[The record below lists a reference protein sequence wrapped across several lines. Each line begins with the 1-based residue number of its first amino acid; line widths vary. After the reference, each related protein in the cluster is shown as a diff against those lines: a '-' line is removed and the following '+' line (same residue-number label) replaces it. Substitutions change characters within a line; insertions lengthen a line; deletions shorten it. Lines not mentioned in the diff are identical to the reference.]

1 MASGRDTTVKG
12 LQAKLG
18 NLAESEYFTPPATK
32 PAGPENDAE
41 YAVKGLDSL
50 ADPAFHNAPLD
61 ITDWPH
67 DRLRGF
73 LHRMLTIR
81 AVEER
86 LGELVESGDVVCP
99 VHLAIGQE
107 AIPVAV
113 SHHLTPADR
122 VFGAHRSHGH
132 YLALGGDIYQLF
144 AEVLGRADGCSR
156 GMGGS
161 MHLFAPEVGFMGSV
175 PIVAATVPVAVGAA
189 LAAKMDKG
197 DAVAV
202 SYFGDGAAE
211 EGVVHESLNLAS
223 QMNLPVLFVCEN
235 NLYASHMDISQR
247 QPSDSTARFA
257 QANGIPHAVIDG
269 NDVAGT
275 ARVAGEMITAARNGG
290 GPSYLEAVTYRW
302 RGHVGPD
309 ENTDVGIRRSTAE
322 IAAWKRRDP
331 VARLVAAMTSRGDM
345 SGNEPGAMADA
356 IRDHVDD
363 CAARALEAP
372 YPENSALMDLV
383 YAGSPTPASGGR

>member
-1 MASGRDTTVKG
+1 
-12 LQAKLG
+12 
-18 NLAESEYFTPPATK
+18 
-32 PAGPENDAE
+32 
-41 YAVKGLDSL
+41 
-50 ADPAFHNAPLD
+50 
-61 ITDWPH
+61 
-67 DRLRGF
+67 
-73 LHRMLTIR
+73 MLSIR

-107 AIPVAV
+107 AVPVAV

-132 YLALGGDIYQLF
+132 YLAPGGDIYQLF

-175 PIVAATVPVAVGAA
+175 PIVAATVPIAVGAA
-189 LAAKMDKG
+189 LAAKMDDG

-202 SYFGDGAAE
+202 TYFGDGAAE

-223 QMNLPVLFVCEN
+223 QMNLPVIFVCKN
-235 NLYASHMDISQR
+235 NLYASHRDIAQR

-257 QANGIPHAVIDG
+257 QANGIAHAVIDG

-275 ARVAGEMITAARNGG
+275 ARTVGEMITTARQGRR
-290 GPSYLEAVTYRW
+290 A
-302 RGHVGPD
+302 
-309 ENTDVGIRRSTAE
+309 GIS
-322 IAAWKRRDP
+322 RDRHLSL
-331 VARLVAAMTSRGDM
+331 AR
-345 SGNEPGAMADA
+345 P
-356 IRDHVDD
+356 
-363 CAARALEAP
+363 CRA
-372 YPENSALMDLV
+372 
-383 YAGSPTPASGGR
+383 G